1 MLANQNKNVNGEEEK
16 KQTFS
21 SYIKSLKTSPTTS
34 SRKEKKSQSKK
45 EQEIESAE
53 YLYVNSF
60 IMSED
65 SLKMRIQKTDSKPLV
80 FKWSTNH
87 WKMYSNFEMGQEAQD
102 WLKVN
107 MPHKYNIKNAN
118 SCSEMLKF
126 NLAEMNKDKKETIIP
141 FLDKWLLVDE
151 ATGTLN
157 MMAPDYN
164 FPIKYVIN
172 SEIKTKGD
180 TYTPKDLPADSLFK
194 NFLDMSMPD
203 REKQEL
209 IQEYCGYTLLN
220 NTKFQKAQVWEG
232 MGQNG
237 KSVLLSVMSAL
248 HVNAR
253 SISLDKLNGFGLAP
267 LCDASLIISAET
279 PKKGI
284 NENVLKKA
292 IAGDL
297 MDVEKK
303 FSDVFSIKPT
313 AKWIISCNTFPTI
326 DDKTDGVWRRL
337 QIITWDV
344 QISSDKVIRDLD
356 SQIIDKELHLVVDWC
371 LQGLQRL
378 LARGDFNEPECV
390 LAVKEQKRVES
401 NTVESFIRESEYGLS
416 TECNSEKAKIYAE
429 YRDYCEEFGYGTCS
443 LSEFWKRVQMVFKG
457 RIIESK
463 KRVGNSRARYVNL
476 TIDPSFFNRPTTEQ
490 SKVDSPTLPLHTSSK
505 TTQEPIKTVASTQ
518 TPTEPRKEP
527 IQAHSKEI
535 LDDKPNWSKTVQGKK
550 YLFAPALLKA
560 HPDFKEE
567 PQNTVETECS
577 YQVEETSPPLMPMAT
592 ESYQVQQP
600 KSISKGMYDLDD
612 ELDPFSDNYNT

>member
-1 MLANQNKNVNGEEEK
+1 MLSNQNIKVKGEDEK
-16 KQTFS
+16 KPSSKTFS
-21 SYIKSLKTSPTTS
+21 SYMKSLKTTQDKS
-34 SRKEKKSQSKK
+34 SRKERKASSKK
-45 EQEIESAE
+45 EQEIESPE
-53 YLYVNSF
+53 YMYVNAF
-60 IMSED
+60 IMSEN
-65 SLKMRIQKTDSKPLV
+65 SMKMRIQKTDSKPLV

-87 WKMYSNFEMGQEAQD
+87 WKMFSNFEMGQEAQD

-107 MPHKYNIKNAN
+107 MPHKYNIKNAT

-141 FLDKWLLVDE
+141 LLDKWLLVDE
-151 ATGTLN
+151 SNGSMNVMT
-157 MMAPDYN
+157 PDFNY
-164 FPIKYVIN
+164 PIKYVIN
-172 SEIKTKGD
+172 SEIKCKAE
-180 TYTPKDLPADSLFK
+180 TYTPKDLPEDSLFK
-194 NFLDMSMPD
+194 QFLDMSMPD
-203 REKQEL
+203 LEKQEL

-344 QISSDKVIRDLD
+344 QIPSDKVIRDLD
-356 SQIIDKELHLVVDWC
+356 TQIIENELPIVVDWC

-390 LAVKEQKRVES
+390 QAVKEQKRVES

-416 TECNSEKAKIYAE
+416 TECNGEKAKIYAE

-457 RIIESK
+457 KLIESK

-476 TIDPSFFNRPTTEQ
+476 AIDPSFFTRTTTEP
-490 SKVDSPTLPLHTSSK
+490 SKVATPTLPSTTIQTQPKTSSEPSKAMDKVEVATQPQKQPTQAKNQDSK
-505 TTQEPIKTVASTQ
+505 TA
-518 TPTEPRKEP
+518 
-527 IQAHSKEI
+527 
-535 LDDKPNWSKTVQGKK
+535 WSKTVQGKK
-550 YLFAPALLKA
+550 YLFAPALKKE
-560 HPDFKEE
+560 HPNYKDE
-567 PQNTVETECS
+567 PI
-577 YQVEETSPPLMPMAT
+577 QVEEAFSQSFETVNQVETPP
-592 ESYQVQQP
+592 QP
-600 KSISKGMYDLDD
+600 LEVGNRANNFFQELDD
-612 ELDPFSDNYNT
+612 ELDPFSDNYKG

>member
-1 MLANQNKNVNGEEEK
+1 MLSNQNIKVKSEDEK
-16 KQTFS
+16 KSSSQTFS
-21 SYIKSLKTSPTTS
+21 SYMKSLKTTQDKS
-34 SRKEKKSQSKK
+34 SRKERKTSSKK
-45 EQEIESAE
+45 EQEIESPE
-53 YLYVNSF
+53 YMYVNAF
-60 IMSED
+60 IMSEN
-65 SLKMRIQKTDSKPLV
+65 SMKMRIQKTDSKPLV

-87 WKMYSNFEMGQEAQD
+87 WKMFSNFEMGQEAQD

-107 MPHKYNIKNAN
+107 MPHKYNIKNAT

-151 ATGTLN
+151 STGSMNVMT
-157 MMAPDYN
+157 PDFNY
-164 FPIKYVIN
+164 PIKYVIN
-172 SEIKTKGD
+172 SEIKCKAE
-180 TYTPKDLPADSLFK
+180 TYTPKDLPTNSLFK
-194 NFLDMSMPD
+194 QFLDMSMPD
-203 REKQEL
+203 LEKQEL

-344 QISSDKVIRDLD
+344 QIPSDKVIRDLD
-356 SQIIDKELHLVVDWC
+356 TQIIENELPIVVDWC

-390 LAVKEQKRVES
+390 QAVKEQKRVES

-416 TECNSEKAKIYAE
+416 TECNGEKAKIYAE

-457 RIIESK
+457 RLVESK

-476 TIDPSFFNRPTTEQ
+476 AIDPSFFTRTTTEP
-490 SKVDSPTLPLHTSSK
+490 SKVATPNLPSTNIQTQPRTSLEPSK
-505 TTQEPIKTVASTQ
+505 TMDKVEVATQPQKQPTQ
-518 TPTEPRKEP
+518 AKN
-527 IQAHSKEI
+527 QDSK
-535 LDDKPNWSKTVQGKK
+535 PAWSKTVQGKK
-550 YLFAPALLKA
+550 YLFAPALKKE
-560 HPDFKEE
+560 HPDFKDE
-567 PQNTVETECS
+567 PI
-577 YQVEETSPPLMPMAT
+577 QVEEALSQSLETVNQVETPP
-592 ESYQVQQP
+592 QP
-600 KSISKGMYDLDD
+600 LEVGNRANNFFQELDD
-612 ELDPFSDNYNT
+612 ELDPFSDNYTG